1 MKKILL
7 ATILFAVTFVASTQV
22 SYAAPTKQQK
32 RVAYT
37 IKNLKLDASTTRTLQ
52 PMLMQYLT
60 DLKAAQKPYDDLKE
74 KYKTDIKNG
83 TLTDK
88 AANALLEAKWK
99 SAKDEIAVKE
109 SYEKKFR
116 TLLSAKKVFICFDL
130 LNDKMSKIEGKA
142 SGSQDDEEED

>member
-1 MKKILL
+1 MKRIGMILVMACTMLL
-7 ATILFAVTFVASTQV
+7 AGAMV

-37 IKNLKLDASTTRTLQ
+37 LKNLKLDATTAKTLQ
-52 PMLMQYLT
+52 PVLMDYLT
-60 DLKAAQKPYDDLKE
+60 ELKAAQKPYDDLKE

-88 AANALLEAKWK
+88 VASALLTAKWTA
-99 SAKDEIAVKE
+99 AKNEQAVKE
-109 SYEKKFR
+109 KYEKKFMAI
-116 TLLSAKKVFICFDL
+116 LSAKKVWYCFDL

-142 SGSQDDEEED
+142 TSSDDEDD